1 MNKIILFTQFMLFTV
16 VFSFAQHTVEITVQD
31 TVYQKVT
38 GINYILGLDI
48 EKLDLDDFSASDYL
62 DEFDFESEE
71 DEEEEP
77 KKKTLT
83 DEEIKALLI
92 KGKFTFEVK
101 STSSYELGEED
112 EQVFLLK
119 LKNEEEIRRLYDMF
133 KGNEEV
139 EGKIT
144 ELEFEPISNYNE
156 VLYKKLYTKALNEAK
171 IIAGISGQSV
181 GALVKVSE
189 NKGEM
194 DRYMQIYE
202 QVLSRMP
209 FGDKKIVDLKGKETV
224 IQRVYTF
231 EIK

>member
-1 MNKIILFTQFMLFTV
+1 MTKIILFTQFVLFSV
-16 VFSFAQHTVEITVQD
+16 AFSFAQHSVEITVQD

-38 GINYILGLDI
+38 GINYLLGLDI
-48 EKLDLDDFSASDYL
+48 DKVDLDPFSSSDYL

-71 DEEEEP
+71 EEEEP

-92 KGKFTFEVK
+92 KGKFTFETK
-101 STSSYELGEED
+101 STSNYELGEEG
-112 EQVFLLK
+112 EQVYLLK
-119 LKNEEEIRRLYDMF
+119 LKNEEEVRRLFELF
-133 KGNEEV
+133 KGKEEV

-144 ELEFEPISNYNE
+144 ELEFEPISNHNE
-156 VLYKKLYTKALNEAK
+156 ELYKKLYTKALNEAK

-209 FGDKKIVDLKGKETV
+209 FGDKKIIDLKGKETV